1 MANVLLPA
9 HLSCYSH
16 PFTLSLS
23 EFLKILSF
31 FLFFFPLGKVNNW
44 KYNLSDKPYGS
55 FQRWVSV
62 LSEMDFGHAFSVLAP
77 HFPYKKFHNLQN
89 SSSRCWSTTDS
100 SVVAFRALESFL
112 TASFSS
118 SPVLT
123 SPSQMGTLCLHRA
136 RQSGTKSFLP
146 CSWSLLSNPANGN
159 DALK

>member
-9 HLSCYSH
+9 HLSCYTH

-31 FLFFFPLGKVNNW
+31 FLFFFLWEKSITGNTI
-44 KYNLSDKPYGS
+44 YLINLMAPFNAELVCCQK
-55 FQRWVSV
+55 WI
-62 LSEMDFGHAFSVLAP
+62 LAMFFLCLP
-77 HFPYKKFHNLQN
+77 PTFPTR
-89 SSSRCWSTTDS
+89 SSITFRTVASRCWSTTDS

-123 SPSQMGTLCLHRA
+123 SPYQMGTLCLHRA

-146 CSWSLLSNPANGN
+146 CS
-159 DALK
+159 